1 MSRYI
6 DINKFHTISITKYI
20 LSKIDPKEITI
31 RSLLIS
37 YLRLSSSKYKTE
49 EEIVR
54 VCEDLYDFKFEVRG
68 DMHGSYFMIVFKANA
83 IDPKYIHDDTY
94 TLDKIYNLFQD
105 LSTPL
110 IVNHTFDK
118 KTFLTAK
125 KHLKATIL
133 KMDKY
138 LDVKAS
144 NFAFHTFFLNT
155 LRDFKPMGD
164 IEELD
169 KITIEDLYAYY
180 NKISKDENVCYFLG
194 DFNGKYPYNTIDDIS
209 PKLDHNFIDRGLLD
223 KNLYLMP
230 YKSKQMY
237 LRIIYDINIFSGDL
251 KIYPFILLNY
261 FLGASN
267 YSYLFQ
273 KIREEYGLCYSISSE
288 LYGASGILMIRSEI
302 KKKDLDFVLERI
314 DECISEGIHY
324 MDIDKIKRMITLTH
338 KASYDLEESYLFD
351 ELCKDFFPAF
361 YDGATYIDRIN
372 SVTMEDIKDA
382 FLKLKNSRRVIFGF
396 GGDLNER

>member
-6 DINKFHTISITKYI
+6 DINKFHTVSITKYI
-20 LSKIDPKEITI
+20 VSKIDPKEITI

-49 EEIVR
+49 EDIVR
-54 VCEDLYDFKFEVRG
+54 ACEDLYDFKFEVRG

-94 TLDKIYNLFQD
+94 TLDKIYNLFKD

-110 IVNHTFDK
+110 IVNNSFDK

-144 NFAFHTFFLNT
+144 SFAFHTFFLNT

-164 IEELD
+164 IEELN

-180 NKISKDENVCYFLG
+180 SKISKDENVCYFLG
-194 DFNGKYPYNTIDDIS
+194 DFNGKYPYNTIDYIS
-209 PKLDHNFIDRGLLD
+209 PKLDHNFIDRGVLD

-237 LRIIYDINIFSGDL
+237 LRIIYDINVFSGDL
-251 KIYPFILLNY
+251 KIYSFILLNY
-261 FLGASN
+261 FLGGSN

-288 LYGASGILMIRSEI
+288 LYGASGILMVNLEI
-302 KKKDLDFVLERI
+302 KKKDLNLVLDKIE
-314 DECISEGIHY
+314 ECIHNAILY
-324 MDIDKIKRMITLTH
+324 INLDQIKRMITLTH
-338 KASYDLEESYLFD
+338 KASYDYQESYIQDL
-351 ELCKDFFPAF
+351 LCRDFFPNIFDAKN
-361 YDGATYIDRIN
+361 YVEKIN
-372 SVTMEDIKDA
+372 QVTLEDIEEA
-382 FLKLKNSRRVIFGF
+382 FKHLSSVRKVTFAF
-396 GGDLNER
+396 GGDIDE

>member
-6 DINKFHTISITKYI
+6 DINKFHTVSITKYI
-20 LSKIDPKEITI
+20 VSKIDPKEITI

-49 EEIVR
+49 EDIVR
-54 VCEDLYDFKFEVRG
+54 ACEDLYDFKFEVRG
-68 DMHGSYFMIVFKANA
+68 DMHGSYFMIVYKANA

-94 TLDKIYNLFQD
+94 TLDKIYNLFLD

-110 IVNHTFDK
+110 IVNNSFDK

-164 IEELD
+164 IEELNI
-169 KITIEDLYAYY
+169 ITIEDLYAYY
-180 NKISKDENVCYFLG
+180 NKISKDENVSYFLG
-194 DFNGKYPYNTIDDIS
+194 DFNGKYPYNTIDYIS
-209 PKLDHNFIDRGLLD
+209 PKLDHNFIERGVLD

-237 LRIIYDINIFSGDL
+237 LRIIYDINVFSGDL
-251 KIYPFILLNY
+251 KIYPFIILNY
-261 FLGASN
+261 FLGGSN

-288 LYGASGILMIRSEI
+288 LYGASGILMVNLEI
-302 KKKDLDFVLERI
+302 KKKDLNLVLDKIE
-314 DECISEGIHY
+314 ECIHDGIQY
-324 MDIDKIKRMITLTH
+324 INLDQIKRMITLTH
-338 KASYDLEESYLFD
+338 KASYDYQESYIQDL
-351 ELCKDFFPAF
+351 LCRDFFPNIFDAKNYVEKINHVTLKDIEEAF
-361 YDGATYIDRIN
+361 KHLSTVRK
-372 SVTMEDIKDA
+372 VTFA
-382 FLKLKNSRRVIFGF
+382 F
-396 GGDLNER
+396 GGDIDE

>member
-6 DINKFHTISITKYI
+6 DINKFHTITITKYI
-20 LSKIDPKEITI
+20 VSKIDPKEITI

-49 EEIVR
+49 EDIVR
-54 VCEDLYDFKFEVRG
+54 ACEDLYDFKFEVRG
-68 DMHGSYFMIVFKANA
+68 DMHGSYFMIVYKANA

-94 TLDKIYNLFQD
+94 TLDKIYNLFLD

-110 IVNHTFDK
+110 VLNDSFDK

-155 LRDFKPMGD
+155 IRDFKPMGD
-164 IEELD
+164 IEELN

-180 NKISKDENVCYFLG
+180 SKISKDENVCYFLG
-194 DFNGKYPYNTIDDIS
+194 DFNGKYPYNTRDYIS
-209 PKLDHNFIDRGLLD
+209 PKLDHNFIDRGVLD

-237 LRIIYDINIFSGDL
+237 LRIIYDINVFSGDL
-251 KIYPFILLNY
+251 KIYPFIILNY
-261 FLGASN
+261 FLGGSN

-273 KIREEYGLCYSISSE
+273 KIREEYGLCYSITSE
-288 LYGASGILMIRSEI
+288 LYGASGILMVNLEI
-302 KKKDLDFVLERI
+302 KKKDLNLVLDKIE
-314 DECISEGIHY
+314 ECIHDAILY
-324 MDIDKIKRMITLTH
+324 INLDQIKRMITLTH
-338 KASYDLEESYLFD
+338 KASYDYQESYIQDL
-351 ELCKDFFPAF
+351 LCRDFFPNIFDAKNYVEKINQVTLMDIEEAF
-361 YDGATYIDRIN
+361 KHLS
-372 SVTMEDIKDA
+372 SVRKVTFA
-382 FLKLKNSRRVIFGF
+382 F
-396 GGDLNER
+396 GGDIDE

>member
-6 DINKFHTISITKYI
+6 DINKFHTVSITKYI
-20 LSKIDPKEITI
+20 VSKIDPKEITI

-49 EEIVR
+49 EDIVR
-54 VCEDLYDFKFEVRG
+54 ACEDLYDFKFEVRG

-94 TLDKIYNLFQD
+94 TLDKIYNLFKD

-110 IVNHTFDK
+110 IVNNSFDK

-144 NFAFHTFFLNT
+144 SFAFHTFFLNT

-164 IEELD
+164 IEELN

-180 NKISKDENVCYFLG
+180 SKISKDENVCYFLG
-194 DFNGKYPYNTIDDIS
+194 DFNGKYPYNTIDYIS
-209 PKLDHNFIDRGLLD
+209 PKLDHNFIDRGVLD

-237 LRIIYDINIFSGDL
+237 LRIIYDINVFSGDL

-261 FLGASN
+261 FLGGSN

-273 KIREEYGLCYSISSE
+273 KIREEYGLCYSITSE
-288 LYGASGILMIRSEI
+288 LYGASGILMVNLEI
-302 KKKDLDFVLERI
+302 KKKDLNLVLDKIE
-314 DECISEGIHY
+314 ECIHDGVQYINL
-324 MDIDKIKRMITLTH
+324 DQIKRMITLTH
-338 KASYDLEESYLFD
+338 KASYDYQESYIQDL
-351 ELCKDFFPAF
+351 LCRDFFPNIFDAKN
-361 YDGATYIDRIN
+361 YVEKIN
-372 SVTMEDIKDA
+372 QVTLEDIEEA
-382 FLKLKNSRRVIFGF
+382 FKHLSSVRKVTFAF
-396 GGDLNER
+396 GGDIDE

>member
-6 DINKFHTISITKYI
+6 DINKFHTVSITKYI
-20 LSKIDPKEITI
+20 VSKIDPKEITI

-49 EEIVR
+49 EDIVR
-54 VCEDLYDFKFEVRG
+54 ACEDLYDFKFEVRG

-94 TLDKIYNLFQD
+94 TLDKIYNLFKD

-110 IVNHTFDK
+110 IVNNSFDK

-144 NFAFHTFFLNT
+144 SFAFHTFFLNT

-164 IEELD
+164 IEELN

-180 NKISKDENVCYFLG
+180 SKISKDENVCYFLG
-194 DFNGKYPYNTIDDIS
+194 DFNGKYPYNTIDYIS
-209 PKLDHNFIDRGLLD
+209 PKLDHNFIDRGVLD

-237 LRIIYDINIFSGDL
+237 LRIIYDINVFSGDL

-261 FLGASN
+261 FLGGSN

-273 KIREEYGLCYSISSE
+273 KIREEYGLCYSITSE
-288 LYGASGILMIRSEI
+288 LYGASGILMVNLEI
-302 KKKDLDFVLERI
+302 KKKDLNLVLDKIE
-314 DECISEGIHY
+314 ECIHDGVQYINL
-324 MDIDKIKRMITLTH
+324 DQIKRMITLTH
-338 KASYDLEESYLFD
+338 KASYDYQESYIQDLLCRDSFPNIFD
-351 ELCKDFFPAF
+351 AKNYVEK
-361 YDGATYIDRIN
+361 IN
-372 SVTMEDIKDA
+372 QVTLEDIEEA
-382 FLKLKNSRRVIFGF
+382 FKHLSSVRKVTFAF
-396 GGDLNER
+396 GGDIDE

>member
-6 DINKFHTISITKYI
+6 DINKFHTVSITKYI
-20 LSKIDPKEITI
+20 VSKIDPKEITI

-49 EEIVR
+49 EDIVR
-54 VCEDLYDFKFEVRG
+54 ACEDLYDFKFEVRG

-94 TLDKIYNLFQD
+94 TLDKIYNLFKD

-110 IVNHTFDK
+110 IVNNSFDK

-144 NFAFHTFFLNT
+144 SFAFHTFFLNT

-164 IEELD
+164 IEELN

-180 NKISKDENVCYFLG
+180 SKISKDENVCYFLG
-194 DFNGKYPYNTIDDIS
+194 DFNGKYPYNTIDYIS
-209 PKLDHNFIDRGLLD
+209 PKLDHNFIDRGVLD

-237 LRIIYDINIFSGDL
+237 LRIIYDINVFSGDL

-261 FLGASN
+261 FLGGSN

-273 KIREEYGLCYSISSE
+273 KIREEYGLCYSITSE
-288 LYGASGILMIRSEI
+288 LYGASGILMVNLEI
-302 KKKDLDFVLERI
+302 KKKDLNLVLDKIE
-314 DECISEGIHY
+314 ECIHNAILY
-324 MDIDKIKRMITLTH
+324 INLDQIKRMITLTH
-338 KASYDLEESYLFD
+338 KASYDYQESYIQDL
-351 ELCKDFFPAF
+351 LCRDFFPNIFDAKN
-361 YDGATYIDRIN
+361 YVEKIN
-372 SVTMEDIKDA
+372 QVTLEDIEEA
-382 FLKLKNSRRVIFGF
+382 FKHLSSVRKVTFAF
-396 GGDLNER
+396 GGDIDE

>member
-6 DINKFHTISITKYI
+6 DINKFHTVSITKYI
-20 LSKIDPKEITI
+20 VSKIDPKEITI

-49 EEIVR
+49 EDIVR
-54 VCEDLYDFKFEVRG
+54 ACEDLYDFKFEVRG

-94 TLDKIYNLFQD
+94 TLDKIYNLFKD

-110 IVNHTFDK
+110 IVNNSFDK

-144 NFAFHTFFLNT
+144 SFAFHTFFLNT

-164 IEELD
+164 IEELN

-180 NKISKDENVCYFLG
+180 SKISKDENVCYFLG
-194 DFNGKYPYNTIDDIS
+194 DFNGKYPYNTIDYIS
-209 PKLDHNFIDRGLLD
+209 PKLDHNFIDRGVLD

-237 LRIIYDINIFSGDL
+237 LRIIYDINVFSGDL

-261 FLGASN
+261 FLGGSN

-288 LYGASGILMIRSEI
+288 LYGASGILMVNLEI
-302 KKKDLDFVLERI
+302 KKKDLNLVLDKIE
-314 DECISEGIHY
+314 ECIHNAILY
-324 MDIDKIKRMITLTH
+324 INLDQIKRMITLTH
-338 KASYDLEESYLFD
+338 KASYDYQESYIQDL
-351 ELCKDFFPAF
+351 LCRDFFPNIFDAKN
-361 YDGATYIDRIN
+361 YVEKIN
-372 SVTMEDIKDA
+372 QVTLEDIEEA
-382 FLKLKNSRRVIFGF
+382 FKHLSSVRKVTFAF
-396 GGDLNER
+396 GGDIDE

>member
-6 DINKFHTISITKYI
+6 DINKFHTVSITKYI
-20 LSKIDPKEITI
+20 VSKIDPKEITI

-49 EEIVR
+49 EDIVR
-54 VCEDLYDFKFEVRG
+54 ACEDLYDFKFEVRG

-94 TLDKIYNLFQD
+94 TLDKIYNLFKD

-110 IVNHTFDK
+110 IVNNSFDK

-144 NFAFHTFFLNT
+144 SFAFHTFFLNT

-164 IEELD
+164 IEELN

-180 NKISKDENVCYFLG
+180 SKISKDENVCYFLG
-194 DFNGKYPYNTIDDIS
+194 DFNGKYPYNTIDYIS
-209 PKLDHNFIDRGLLD
+209 PKLDHNFIDRGVLD

-237 LRIIYDINIFSGDL
+237 LRIIYDINVFSGDL

-261 FLGASN
+261 FLGGSN

-273 KIREEYGLCYSISSE
+273 KIREEYGLCYSITSE
-288 LYGASGILMIRSEI
+288 LYGASGILMVNLEI
-302 KKKDLDFVLERI
+302 KKKDLNLVLDKIE
-314 DECISEGIHY
+314 ECIHNAILY
-324 MDIDKIKRMITLTH
+324 INLDQIKRMITLTH
-338 KASYDLEESYLFD
+338 KASYDYQESYIQDLLCRDSFPNIFD
-351 ELCKDFFPAF
+351 AKNYVEK
-361 YDGATYIDRIN
+361 IN
-372 SVTMEDIKDA
+372 QVTLEDIEEA
-382 FLKLKNSRRVIFGF
+382 FKHLSSVRKVTFAF
-396 GGDLNER
+396 GGDIDE

>member
-6 DINKFHTISITKYI
+6 DINKFHTVSITKYI
-20 LSKIDPKEITI
+20 VSKIDPKEITI

-49 EEIVR
+49 EDIVR
-54 VCEDLYDFKFEVRG
+54 ACEDLYDFKFEVRG

-94 TLDKIYNLFQD
+94 TLDKIYNLFKD

-110 IVNHTFDK
+110 IVNNSFDK

-144 NFAFHTFFLNT
+144 SFAFHTFFLNT

-164 IEELD
+164 IEELN

-180 NKISKDENVCYFLG
+180 SKISKDENVCYFLG
-194 DFNGKYPYNTIDDIS
+194 DFNGKYPYNTIDYIS
-209 PKLDHNFIDRGLLD
+209 PKLDHNFIDRGVLD

-237 LRIIYDINIFSGDL
+237 LRIIYDINVFSGDL

-261 FLGASN
+261 FLGGSN

-288 LYGASGILMIRSEI
+288 LYGASGILMVNLEI
-302 KKKDLDFVLERI
+302 KKKDLNLVLDKIE
-314 DECISEGIHY
+314 ECIHDGVLYINL
-324 MDIDKIKRMITLTH
+324 DQIKRMITLTH
-338 KASYDLEESYLFD
+338 KASYDYQESYIQDL
-351 ELCKDFFPAF
+351 LCRDFFPNIFDAKN
-361 YDGATYIDRIN
+361 YVEKIN
-372 SVTMEDIKDA
+372 QVTLEDIEEA
-382 FLKLKNSRRVIFGF
+382 FKHLSSVRKVTFAF
-396 GGDLNER
+396 GGDIDE

>member
-6 DINKFHTISITKYI
+6 DINKFHTITITKYI
-20 LSKIDPKEITI
+20 VSKIEPKEITI

-49 EEIVR
+49 EDIVR
-54 VCEDLYDFKFEVRG
+54 ACEDLYDFKFEVRG
-68 DMHGSYFMIVFKANA
+68 DMHGSYFMIVYKANA

-94 TLDKIYNLFQD
+94 TLDKIYNLFKD

-110 IVNHTFDK
+110 IVNNSFDK

-144 NFAFHTFFLNT
+144 TFAFHTFFLNT

-164 IEELD
+164 IEELN

-180 NKISKDENVCYFLG
+180 SKISKDKNVSYFLG
-194 DFNGKYPYNTIDDIS
+194 DFNGIYPYNTKDDIS
-209 PKLDHNFIDRGLLD
+209 PKLDHNFIDRGVLD

-237 LRIIYDINIFSGDL
+237 LRIIYDINVFSGDL

-261 FLGASN
+261 FLGGSN

-273 KIREEYGLCYSISSE
+273 KIREEYGLCYSITSE
-288 LYGASGILMIRSEI
+288 LYGASGILMVNLEI
-302 KKKDLDFVLERI
+302 KKKDLNLVLDKIE
-314 DECISEGIHY
+314 ECIHDGIQY
-324 MDIDKIKRMITLTH
+324 INLDQIKRMITLTH
-338 KASYDLEESYLFD
+338 KASYDYQESYIQDL
-351 ELCKDFFPAF
+351 LCRDFFPNIFDAKN
-361 YDGATYIDRIN
+361 YVEKIN
-372 SVTMEDIKDA
+372 QVTLEDIEEA
-382 FLKLKNSRRVIFGF
+382 FKHLSSVKKVTFAF
-396 GGDLNER
+396 D